1 MDENANLGKLL
12 CALFLVDLCVF
23 PERHKTKADDYM
35 MS

>member
-1 MDENANLGKLL
+1 MDENANVGKLL
-12 CALFLVDLCVF
+12 CALFFRWICVF